1 MIMINAGMRMGYSW
15 LKIGRESQD
24 DERNNI
30 GIIIE
35 NWEVELWKMEV
46 SWDVPKKNG
55 DFMGFRG
62 TSWD

>member
-15 LKIGRESQD
+15 INIGRDSQD

-35 NWEVELWKMEV
+35 NWEVEL
-46 SWDVPKKNG
+46 
-55 DFMGFRG
+55 
-62 TSWD
+62 